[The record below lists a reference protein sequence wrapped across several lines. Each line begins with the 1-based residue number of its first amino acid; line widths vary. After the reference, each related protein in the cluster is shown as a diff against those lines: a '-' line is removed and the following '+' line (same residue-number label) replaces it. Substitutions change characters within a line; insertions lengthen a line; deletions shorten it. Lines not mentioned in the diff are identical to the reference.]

1 MSIDSKAT
9 QLIQRL
15 TRATVNDEMKW
26 VRNQAPAYLT
36 SGTDDLVPLYL
47 EGVYKGKK
55 IGLFEKRS
63 KYFHDEFDYSW
74 SVSVGICIVD
84 LFGHLIW
91 DYYDTTTALANL
103 FDRAKEQSSGI
114 DDVLN
119 ELLDDET

>member
-55 IGLFEKRS
+55 NWIIRK
-63 KYFHDEFDYSW
+63 
-74 SVSVGICIVD
+74 
-84 LFGHLIW
+84 
-91 DYYDTTTALANL
+91 ALKIFSL
-103 FDRAKEQSSGI
+103 
-114 DDVLN
+114 
-119 ELLDDET
+119 